1 MKKSLLTLGLLILL
15 SLGCVEKD
23 PKDQDS
29 IAPSPGPVEE
39 TDLVKVD
46 PKPIE
51 EGVLYVY
58 TPQRPVG
65 TLDAYDESLAV
76 ACIQGLLN
84 RNGVHLYVQSQAG
97 TGVTRFWLDLFS
109 KDGWLKDYRLVE
121 VASFDE
127 LLLLGLNVIKGCA
140 IWDTAVPATVNAAT
154 TAAGVEDLIVF
165 SPSMAKVYQ
174 RKYGIPIRRDFRGV
188 FTGSETGSAKNDV
201 YRWAVRE
208 YLDKG
213 FCSPHLMC
221 LYEDSFF
228 TRKGGDVSYVVTRD
242 WAVKNKAFTYD
253 LSPWGDEAPQDD
265 KGQTVGLDL
274 ETYKLILQAERRQSA
289 GTQMTEIAGFFSFK
303 KYSNQPGYA
312 SKHGDVATEWETVAL
327 ISPYNCYQN
336 TVAHACYNMSV
347 HSQAPVGQVK
357 QGRPAVSGSPQ
368 RGKTYIAILLADY
381 DSATPLYDFMIGQ
394 GIWTDPHRGELP
406 VLWGINP
413 NLSET
418 YPDIMQYLYQTKTDN
433 DWFAADASCAG
444 YFNPNFIPEESLP
457 LFVEHNKKFYE
468 QWDMSLSPMVLDHKA
483 ATDAVEKAYSQFSP
497 DGYATILE
505 NDSQYRKNHVTNG
518 MPITRLYN
526 NTCNHGKDPNSCA
539 NAMSSV
545 LPNREAT
552 AAPGFYLF
560 RVIWTGPGNVIEAIN
575 LLKSRRGALDIEVL
589 DPYTFFDYLKQ
600 SIPASDHK
608 EI

>member
-1 MKKSLLTLGLLILL
+1 MRKSLLTLGLFSIMTLAC
-15 SLGCVEKD
+15 SEKVL
-23 PKDQDS
+23 PGQTTV
-29 IAPSPGPVEE
+29 APTPGPVEE

-46 PKPIE
+46 PKPLE
-51 EGVLYVY
+51 EGVLYIY

-65 TLDAYDESLAV
+65 TLDAFDEAMAV

-84 RNGVHLYVQSQAG
+84 RSGVHLYVQSQAG
-97 TGVTRFWLDLFS
+97 TGVTRYWLDLFS
-109 KDGWLKDYRLVE
+109 KDGWLKDYRQVE
-121 VASFDE
+121 VTSFDE
-127 LLLLGLNVIKGCA
+127 LLLMGLNVIKGCA
-140 IWDTAVPATVNAAT
+140 IWDTAVPATLNAAT

-174 RKYGIPIRRDFRGV
+174 RKYGIPIKRDFQGV

-213 FCSPHLMC
+213 LCNPHLMC
-221 LYEDSFF
+221 LYEDSYF
-228 TRKGGDVSYVVTRD
+228 TRKNGDVSYVVTRD
-242 WAVKNKAFTYD
+242 WAVGKKAFTYD
-253 LSPWGDEAPQDD
+253 LSPWGDEAPKDD
-265 KGQTVGLDL
+265 KSQKVGLDL
-274 ETYKLILQAERRQSA
+274 ETYKMILSAQRRLSA
-289 GTQMTEIAGFFSFK
+289 GEQMTEVAGFFSFK

-312 SKHGDVATEWETVAL
+312 SKHADVATEWETVAL

-336 TVAHACYNMSV
+336 TVAHACYNMTV
-347 HSQAPVGQVK
+347 HSQAPVGKVK
-357 QGRPAVSGSPQ
+357 QGRPVVKGSPQ

-381 DSATPLYDFMIGQ
+381 DSATPLYEFMIDQ
-394 GIWTDPHRGELP
+394 NIWTDPERGNLP

-418 YPDIMQYLYQTKTDN
+418 YPDIMEYLYKTKTDN
-433 DWFAADASCAG
+433 DWFGADASCAG

-468 QWDMSLSPMVLDHKA
+468 QWDMTLSPMVLDHKA
-483 ATDAVEKAYSQFSP
+483 ASNAVEKAYAQFSP

-505 NDSQYRKNHVTNG
+505 NDTQYRRNHVTNG

-526 NTCNHGKDPNSCA
+526 STCNYGKDPNGCA
-539 NAMSSV
+539 NAMSAAI
-545 LPNREAT
+545 PNREAT

-560 RVIWTGPGNVIEAIN
+560 RIIWTGPGNVIEALK
-575 LLKSRRGALDIEVL
+575 LLKSRRGSLDFEVL

-600 SIPASDHK
+600 SIPESDHK
-608 EI
+608 EL